1 MTPLILSLA
10 LAGPAQPPAFP
21 QPIQLA
27 PGVRLQPQTAPPQY
41 GGGYR
46 QPVYVP
52 PPANPQPGPRALT
65 LAEFSRFFTPI
76 PGKHDVW
83 IVHPSTGWPVQVCFT
98 LPGGLMRD
106 YKVDKRSIRF
116 EFECGTEV
124 DIDFR
129 NNGTVRV
136 EYDD

>member
-10 LAGPAQPPAFP
+10 LAGPAQPPVFP
-21 QPIQLA
+21 QPIPLA
-27 PGVRLQPQTAPPQY
+27 PGVRLQPQLAPYQSC
-41 GGGYR
+41 R

-52 PPANPQPGPRALT
+52 PPVTPQPAPRALT

-83 IVHPSTGWPVQVCFT
+83 IVHPSTGRPVQVCFT

-106 YKVDKRSIRF
+106 YEVDKRSIRF

>member
-1 MTPLILSLA
+1 MNALILSLA
-10 LAGPAQPPAFP
+10 LTAPSQPPVFP

-27 PGVRLQPQTAPPQY
+27 PGVRLQPQIAPQQY
-41 GGGYR
+41 GGYR

-52 PPANPQPGPRALT
+52 LPPNPQPVAPRALT

-83 IVHPSTGWPVQVCFT
+83 IVHPSTGRPVQVCFT

-106 YKVDKRSIRF
+106 YEVDKRSIRF